1 MTSLPDMR
9 WGSIGSL
16 DKPGYEAIRSPM
28 SSQGVALFEDFSDLS
43 LPWESL
49 DEIYRKG
56 SIAG

>member
-1 MTSLPDMR
+1 
-9 WGSIGSL
+9 
-16 DKPGYEAIRSPM
+16 M
-28 SSQGVALFEDFSDLS
+28 SSQGVALLEDFSELN